1 MLFGWDL
8 RRQNQPDNVRLPLGN
23 ASEEKSYWSAQ
34 LSTFYREKPFGKNVE
49 GLFHCGDESCAVED
63 PVQRVDTFAR
73 VFFSVLSQFLAP

>member
-34 LSTFYREKPFGKNVE
+34 LSTVFQKKPFGENVE
-49 GLFHCGDESCAVED
+49 GLFA
-63 PVQRVDTFAR
+63 
-73 VFFSVLSQFLAP
+73 